1 MIWGL
6 RRQVELQRRLR
17 IALVLLALLVPAVAH
32 PAEDWT
38 FRVGAS
44 KYHPKGK
51 NGQFENALLPGTDLE
66 LDVESGSGA
75 SVDLSRLLTE
85 RWGLEL
91 MVQLPS
97 EHLLKFEHG
106 PGVGNGTVGEVKRV
120 TTILSAQYHMNP
132 NGRWRPYL
140 GAGFQATFFFDEK
153 GLDYLADESLR
164 FKDAL
169 GISGQIGL
177 DIMFSK
183 RWLLNLSARYL
194 VNESELKLNGQKLTD
209 ADITG
214 LLWGLHLGYKF

>member
-1 MIWGL
+1 L
-6 RRQVELQRRLR
+6 R
-17 IALVLLALLVPAVAH
+17 ATLVLLPLLLPTAAY

-38 FRVGAS
+38 VRVGAS

-66 LDVESGSGA
+66 LDVENGFGV
-75 SVDLSRLLTE
+75 SVDLSRMLTE
-85 RWGLEL
+85 RWALEL

-97 EHLLKFEHG
+97 EHLVKFEHG
-106 PGVGNGTVGEVKRV
+106 PGVGNGTVGEMKRV

-132 NGRWRPYL
+132 DGRWRPYL
-140 GAGFQATFFFDEK
+140 GAGVQASFFFDEK
-153 GLDYLADESLR
+153 GLDYLSGESLQ

-169 GISGQIGL
+169 GVSGQIGL
-177 DIMFSK
+177 DIMFAQ

-194 VNESELKLNGQKLTD
+194 LNESELKLNGQKLTD

-214 LLWGLHLGYKF
+214 LLWGLHLGFKF